1 MPRRSPRR
9 LAGICAACIAQPVP
23 GGVSALEIK
32 WSKAPCRFCGTGCGV
47 MVGVKD
53 GQVVATHGDMQAE
66 VNRGLNCVKG
76 YFLSKIM
83 YGDDR
88 LTTPLMRK
96 RNGVF
101 DKEGEFEPVSWDEAF
116 DVMAEKCKQVLREKG
131 PTAVGMFG
139 SGQWTIFEGYA
150 ATKLMRAGFRSNNL
164 DPNARHCMA
173 SAAFAFMRTF
183 GMDEPM
189 GCYDDFEHADAFVLW
204 GSNMAEMHPIL
215 WTRLADRRLGHPHVK
230 VAVLSTFTHR
240 SMDLADIPIVF
251 KPGTDLAILNYIA
264 NHIIKTGPRQRSV
277 RARPRDLHERR
288 DRHRLRP
295 AARPSARDGRQGRRR
310 RRQDGADRL
319 RRVQGVGVGIHAGKG
334 GRSCPAWSREFLEEL
349 AELYAD
355 PGRKVMSLWTMGFN
369 QHVRGVWA
377 NQMVYNIHL
386 LTGKISE
393 PGNSPFSLTGQ
404 PSACGTAREVG
415 TFAHRLPAD
424 MVVTNPEHR
433 AHAEEIWQLPHGLL
447 PDKPGYHAVE
457 QDRMLKDG
465 KLEFLLGAG
474 QQQRAGGAQQ
484 QPARPI
490 PATATRTTSS
500 SCPTPIRRSPRMSA
514 DLILPAAMWVE
525 KEGAYGNAER
535 RTHVWHQLVQA
546 QGRGALRP
554 LAARRVLEAL
564 HHRRGLAGG
573 NPRRQSRSTGARRCS
588 TCSSGTAMS
597 TIPGSASST
606 PTTRTHEAKEFGFYL
621 QKGLFEEYAA
631 FGRGHGHDL
640 APYDRYHEVRGLRWP
655 VVDGKETQWRYREGY
670 DPYVKPGEGVR
681 FYGRPDG
688 KAVIL
693 AVPYEPP
700 AESPDDE
707 YDLWL
712 VTGRV
717 LEHWHSG
724 SMTMRVP
731 ELYKAF
737 PGARCF
743 MNADDARKR
752 GINQGAEVR
761 IVSRRG
767 EIRSRRR
774 DAGPQPHAERRDL
787 RALVRRQP
795 AHQQGHARR
804 DRSHLQTDG
813 FQEMRGQDRSRRLT
827 ERRTAW
833 RLPSPASSFSPG
845 TAAIAQMAIGTDR
858 GRRRPWRSVPADPLP
873 KWIVDDVRQMRAYP
887 DQPPVIPHSIEGYQ
901 LSVNTNRC
909 LSCHKREFTEGSG
922 APMIS
927 VTHYM
932 TRDGQ
937 MLADVSPRRYFCT
950 ACHVPQA
957 DVQPLVENT
966 VQGHERAGR
975 RTTPGDE

>member
-1 MPRRSPRR
+1 MTAELTRREV
-9 LAGICAACIAQPVP
+9 LKAHAAAIAAATAGIALPASAQPVP

-47 MVGVKD
+47 MVGVKE

-83 YGDDR
+83 YGADR

-116 DVMAEKCKQVLREKG
+116 DVMAEKCKQVLKEKG

-139 SGQWTIFEGYA
+139 SGQWTIHEGYA

-173 SAAFAFMRTF
+173 SAAYAFMRTF

-215 WTRLADRRLGHPHVK
+215 WTRLADRRLGHPHVRGRG
-230 VAVLSTFTHR
+230 AVDLHASQHGPRRHSDRLQAGHGSGDPQLHR
-240 SMDLADIPIVF
+240 QPHHHD
-251 KPGTDLAILNYIA
+251 
-264 NHIIKTGPRQRSV
+264 GPRQRGL
-277 RARPRDLHERR
+277 RARPHHLHE
-288 DRHRLRP
+288 
-295 AARPSARDGRQGRRR
+295 AARPTSAMGCGPSIRSKWRRPARPTRARWSRSTSR
-310 RRQDGADRL
+310 RS
-319 RRVQGVGVGIHAGKG
+319 RRSC
-334 GRSCPAWSREFLEEL
+334 RSTRWTRSSNCPAWSRAFLEEL

-355 PGRKVMSLWTMGFN
+355 PDRKVMSLWTMGFN

-433 AHAEEIWQLPHGLL
+433 AHAEEIWKLPHGLL
-447 PDKPGYHAVE
+447 PEKPGYPRRRAGPDAE
-457 QDRMLKDG
+457 GRQAQL
-465 KLEFLLGAG
+465 LLGPG
-474 QQQRAGGAQQ
+474 QQQRPGGAQQ
-484 QPARPI
+484 QPRNLS
-490 PATATRTTSS
+490 RLSQS
-500 SCPTPIRRSPRMSA
+500 RQFHRRLGRLSDRH
-514 DLILPAAMWVE
+514 
-525 KEGAYGNAER
+525 GHER
-535 RTHVWHQLVQA
+535 RRHPAGRHVGGEGRRLRQRRAAHPCLA
-546 QGRGALRP
+546 PAGAGAGRGAFRS
-554 LAARRVLEAL
+554 LAAGRILQAL
-564 HHRRGLAGG
+564 HHRRGLAAEILDANPDYRGKTLFDVLFKNG
-573 NPRRQSRSTGARRCS
+573 NVDRFR
-588 TCSSGTAMS
+588 
-597 TIPGSASST
+597 ASEID
-606 PTTRTHEAKEFGFYL
+606 PDYENNEAKDFGFYI
-621 QKGLFEEYAA
+621 QKGLFEEYAT

-640 APYDRYHEVRGLRWP
+640 APYDRYHEERGLRWP
-655 VVDGKETQWRYREGY
+655 VVDGKETLWRYREGY
-670 DPYVKPGEGVR
+670 DPYVKPGEGVK

-737 PGARCF
+737 PGAGCF

-761 IVSRRG
+761 IISRRG
-767 EIRSRRR
+767 EIRSRVETRGR
-774 DAGPQPHAERRDL
+774 NRMPSGVIFVPWFDASQLINKVTLDATDPI
-787 RALVRRQP
+787 
-795 AHQQGHARR
+795 
-804 DRSHLQTDG
+804 SKQTD
-813 FQEMRGQDRSRRLT
+813 FKKC
-827 ERRTAW
+827 AVK
-833 RLPSPASSFSPG
+833 
-845 TAAIAQMAIGTDR
+845 IV
-858 GRRRPWRSVPADPLP
+858 SVA
-873 KWIVDDVRQMRAYP
+873 
-887 DQPPVIPHSIEGYQ
+887 
-901 LSVNTNRC
+901 
-909 LSCHKREFTEGSG
+909 
-922 APMIS
+922 
-927 VTHYM
+927 
-932 TRDGQ
+932 
-937 MLADVSPRRYFCT
+937 
-950 ACHVPQA
+950 
-957 DVQPLVENT
+957 
-966 VQGHERAGR
+966 
-975 RTTPGDE
+975 